1 VIRVSDVTEAW
12 EAWQH
17 ARRALHTT
25 MPWTPDWLRLRMA
38 EQDLRA
44 AYLALVDEE
53 IDTATQVQAG
63 PVRQRVET
71 RGSR

>member
-1 VIRVSDVTEAW
+1 
-12 EAWQH
+12 
-17 ARRALHTT
+17 
-25 MPWTPDWLRLRMA
+25 MA

-53 IDTATQVQAG
+53 IDAATHVQAG

>member
-1 VIRVSDVTEAW
+1 
-12 EAWQH
+12 
-17 ARRALHTT
+17 
-25 MPWTPDWLRLRMA
+25 MA

-53 IDTATQVQAG
+53 IDAATQVQAG

-71 RGSR
+71 RGGR